1 MTSKPSVGRG
11 TFLGLV
17 LTEVFG
23 ELGEETCAIIDLL
36 LEEFEGSR
44 APNGERQH
52 YCCYCCYCFVDYCDY
67 YYFEFCLGEE
77 FELGENF

>member
-1 MTSKPSVGRG
+1 MTSKLSVGRG

-44 APNGERQH
+44 APIGSASIIVVIAVIVLFIILSSVLARSLSSART
-52 YCCYCCYCFVDYCDY
+52 FGSV
-67 YYFEFCLGEE
+67 
-77 FELGENF
+77 